1 MTKIIMV
8 TEFKKNSP
16 NGSVNRPKWEIEA
29 LQRKGF
35 TNIELVDEFNK
46 TKINQISDDSLIH
59 AQQLSGRLLKKSK
72 YIVDVHG
79 LEYLHSSWLSK
90 GYSFSSWRH
99 WSFIA
104 KKYFYKKLEHKIF
117 RNSKH
122 IICAGERIYDI
133 VKNIQTA
140 TVVRNSVFLE
150 KYKPTE
156 CKKLKV
162 ALVGPFLPG
171 KINYFGLDMMKF
183 VVKQSEDIEF
193 VFIGPTDKNFKDALQ
208 FKNTKFTGKVD
219 NYIET
224 LRSCSV
230 LLAPYP
236 DYAYYLGS
244 KTKFLEAAACEM
256 PIITTPVGNLDF
268 QNDYVCLGKTKQE
281 LVEQIHY
288 LKNESVRKDLGKKL
302 RNEISR
308 KYNAE
313 IEVDKLIKIYKE
325 LA

>member
-16 NGSVNRPKWEIEA
+16 NGSVNRPNWEIEA

-72 YIVDVHG
+72 YIADVHG

-122 IICAGERIYDI
+122 IICAGERIFDI
-133 VKNIQTA
+133 VKDIQTA

-150 KYKPTE
+150 KYKPTK
-156 CKKLKV
+156 CKKLKI

-268 QNDYVCLGKTKQE
+268 QNDCVCLGKTKQG
-281 LVEQIHY
+281 LVEQINY

-313 IEVDKLIKIYKE
+313 IEVEKLIKIYKE

>member
-72 YIVDVHG
+72 YIADVHG

-122 IICAGERIYDI
+122 IICAGERIFDI
-133 VKNIQTA
+133 VKDIQTA

-150 KYKPTE
+150 KYKPTK
-156 CKKLKV
+156 CKKLKI

-268 QNDYVCLGKTKQE
+268 QNDCVCLGKTKQG
-281 LVEQIHY
+281 LVEQINY

-313 IEVDKLIKIYKE
+313 IEVEKLIKIYKE

>member
-1 MTKIIMV
+1 MYK
-8 TEFKKNSP
+8 
-16 NGSVNRPKWEIEA
+16 R
-29 LQRKGF
+29 Q
-35 TNIELVDEFNK
+35 
-46 TKINQISDDSLIH
+46 
-59 AQQLSGRLLKKSK
+59 
-72 YIVDVHG
+72 
-79 LEYLHSSWLSK
+79 SK

-133 VKNIQTA
+133 VKDIQTA

-156 CKKLKV
+156 CKKLKI

-183 VVKQSEDIEF
+183 VIKQSEDIEF

-236 DYAYYLGS
+236 EYAYYLGS

-268 QNDYVCLGKTKQE
+268 QNDCVCLGKTKQG
-281 LVEQIHY
+281 LVEQINY

-313 IEVDKLIKIYKE
+313 IEVEKLIKIYKE

>member
-122 IICAGERIYDI
+122 IICAGERIFDI
-133 VKNIQTA
+133 VKDIQTA

-150 KYKPTE
+150 KYKPCSSFLDFTKFSFVVSMGIIYGVIFVVPPL
-156 CKKLKV
+156 KKLTSE
-162 ALVGPFLPG
+162 PG
-171 KINYFGLDMMKF
+171 KIIVSGL
-183 VVKQSEDIEF
+183 
-193 VFIGPTDKNFKDALQ
+193 
-208 FKNTKFTGKVD
+208 
-219 NYIET
+219 
-224 LRSCSV
+224 
-230 LLAPYP
+230 
-236 DYAYYLGS
+236 
-244 KTKFLEAAACEM
+244 FL
-256 PIITTPVGNLDF
+256 
-268 QNDYVCLGKTKQE
+268 
-281 LVEQIHY
+281 
-288 LKNESVRKDLGKKL
+288 
-302 RNEISR
+302 
-308 KYNAE
+308 
-313 IEVDKLIKIYKE
+313 
-325 LA
+325 